1 MKIKG
6 YLSILTCL
14 SLIMIFSYTLLFQ
27 GCSADSS
34 YKVHNPVTSQVAGKI
49 VELKLTSSEKE
60 LIQGLDVDKCFMFDT
75 DIKSENTLQVEFWV
89 DYHEKGTFKNK
100 YGGIE
105 SSIQSQKDKNRNK
118 NIRLIFSTQ
127 KFSAN
132 NFDEKWTFSILSEGS
147 AGKGSIN
154 TKTSDKIQAQTW
166 SNIKESE
173 IIIGN
178 EIVLAVIAGTERDM
192 VSGIS
197 VEELNVKDEI
207 IKNQAIKELLQN
219 DHVYILKCRFK

>member
-1 MKIKG
+1 M
-6 YLSILTCL
+6 IL
-14 SLIMIFSYTLLFQ
+14 IYTLLFQ
-27 GCSADSS
+27 GCSADRSD
-34 YKVHNPVTSQVAGKI
+34 KVHKLDALQVAGKI
-49 VELKLTSSEKE
+49 QESKLTNSEKE
-60 LIQGLDVDKCFMFDT
+60 LIQGLDVDKCFIFDT
-75 DIKSENTLQVEFWV
+75 DIKSENILQVEFWV
-89 DYHEKGTFKNK
+89 DYYEKGTFKSM

-105 SSIQSQKDKNRNK
+105 SDIQSQKDKNK
-118 NIRLIFSTQ
+118 NVRLIFSTQ

-132 NFDEKWTFSILSEGS
+132 NFEDKWIFSILSEGS
-147 AGKGSIN
+147 AGKGSIS
-154 TKTSDKIQAQTW
+154 TKTPDKLQVQTW

-178 EIVLAVIAGTERDM
+178 EIVLAVITGTERDM

-219 DHVYILKCRFK
+219 DYVYILKCRFK